1 MTRWW
6 SVVAVLAGCVTTGGV
21 RREGAMGP
29 EKALPSLGDLEA
41 RRAEFVDVEIAPD
54 EAVSEKDLEALRPL
68 VRAAMVMD
76 RLFWRQASEDGLRI
90 RQELASARDEYGK
103 VLRDLVEIHYGPYD
117 RLRGHEPF
125 LEAPAKPLGAT
136 FYPPDMTREEFE
148 DHLRRHPEDREAFE
162 SPFTVVRRDER
173 GRLRAIPYSEFYRED
188 LAEAARLLREA
199 ASLTRDLALAR
210 FLASRAD
217 AFEFNDFYQSDLDW
231 MDLGTATEGEP
242 SDIEVTIGP
251 YEVYEDRLFNL
262 KAAFEAFVTVRDRA
276 ESEKLARVTR
286 YLDEIEAN
294 LPVDDRHKNY
304 SRGAASPIS
313 VVQVVLTAG
322 DTRAGVQTTAFNL
335 PNDERVRAA
344 KGSKKVLLKN
354 VGQAKFRESLI
365 PIARTVLD
373 PALMRFVDFDAYF
386 NDVLMHEV
394 SHGLGPGIIARPDG
408 TKTTVNAALRET
420 YSAIE
425 ECKADVVGIFA
436 TLWLI
441 ERGVFPRDL
450 LQRTMAT
457 YLAGIFRSVRFG
469 IDEAH
474 GRANIVE
481 FNFLRRAG
489 AFTHDPATGRFG
501 VDEARFPGSIRDLA
515 RALLTLEAEG
525 DHEGATRFLA
535 EYGGMPDEVA
545 RALARLRDVP
555 VDIRP
560 RYPLGEEL
568 LGGPPTRR
576 PPGRL
581 TD

>member
-1 MTRWW
+1 MKKQAWVC
-6 SVVAVLAGCVTTGGV
+6 VVAGLAGCATTGGV
-21 RREGAMGP
+21 TREDAMESG
-29 EKALPSLGDLEA
+29 KVLPSLADLEA

-54 EAVSEKDLEALRPL
+54 EAVGEQDLDVLRPL
-68 VRAAMVMD
+68 VRAAMVLD
-76 RLFWRQASEDGLRI
+76 RLFWRQASADGPRI
-90 RQELASARDEYGK
+90 RQELASARDDRGR

-125 LEAPAKPLGAT
+125 LDAPPKPLGAT
-136 FYPPDMTREEFE
+136 FYPADMTREEFE
-148 DHLRRHPEDREAFE
+148 AHLRAHPEDREAFE
-162 SPFTVVRRDER
+162 SPFTVIRRDEG

-188 LAEAARLLREA
+188 LAEAARLLRDA
-199 ASLTRDLALAR
+199 ASGTRDPALAR

-217 AFEFNDFYQSDLDW
+217 AFESNDYYESDMNW
-231 MDLGTATEGEP
+231 MDLGTATDGGP

-286 YLDEIEAN
+286 FLDEIEAN

-386 NDVLMHEV
+386 NDILMHEV

-425 ECKADVVGIFA
+425 ECKADVVGIFG

-450 LQRTMAT
+450 LERTMAT

-469 IDEAH
+469 IEEAH

-501 VDEARFPGSIRDLA
+501 VDEARFPAAIRDLA

-545 RALARLRDVP
+545 GALARLRDVP

-560 RYPLGEEL
+560 HYPLGEAL
-568 LGGPPTRR
+568 LGGPRTPS
-576 PPGRL
+576 

>member
-1 MTRWW
+1 MEPGTL
-6 SVVAVLAGCVTTGGV
+6 SLAEL
-21 RREGAMGP
+21 R
-29 EKALPSLGDLEA
+29 A
-41 RRAEFVDVEIAPD
+41 RRAEFVDVEVAPA
-54 EAVSEKDLEALRPL
+54 EAVNGEDLEVLQPL

-76 RLFWRQASEDGLRI
+76 RLFWRQASSDGLRI
-90 RQELASARDEYGK
+90 RQVLASARDEYGT

-125 LEAPAKPLGAT
+125 VMVRPPAPGGLPEIPPKPLGAT
-136 FYPPDMTREEFE
+136 FYPEDMTREEFE
-148 DHLRRHPEDREAFE
+148 SHLRAHPEDREAFE
-162 SPFTVVRRDER
+162 SPFTVIRRDEG
-173 GRLRAIPYSEFYRED
+173 GRLRAVPYSEFYRED

-199 ASLTRDLALAR
+199 AGRTSDPVLKR
-210 FLASRAD
+210 FLSSRAD
-217 AFEFNDFYQSDLDW
+217 AFETNDYYQSDLDW
-231 MDLGTATEGEP
+231 MDLGSGEGA

-286 YLDEIEAN
+286 FLDEIEAN

-322 DTRAGVQTTAFNL
+322 DTRAGVQTTAYNL

-365 PIARTVLD
+365 PIAREVLEPD
-373 PALMRFVDFDAYF
+373 LFPFVDFDAYF

-420 YSAIE
+420 YSAVE
-425 ECKADVVGIFA
+425 ECKADVVGLFA

-450 LQRTMAT
+450 LPRTMAT

-474 GRANIVE
+474 GRANIVA

-489 AFTHDPATGRFG
+489 AFTYDASRGRFG
-501 VDEARFPGSIRDLA
+501 VDGARFAPAIRDLA

-525 DHEGATRFLA
+525 DADGARRFLA

-545 RALARLRDVP
+545 RALQRVRHVP

-568 LGGPPTRR
+568 LRGTS
-576 PPGRL
+576 GRV

>member
-1 MTRWW
+1 MKKQAWVC
-6 SVVAVLAGCVTTGGV
+6 VVAGLAGCATTGGV
-21 RREGAMGP
+21 TREDAMESG
-29 EKALPSLGDLEA
+29 KVLPSLADLEA

-54 EAVSEKDLEALRPL
+54 QAVGERDLDVLRPL
-68 VRAAMVMD
+68 VRAAMVLD
-76 RLFWRQASEDGLRI
+76 RLFWRQASADGPRI
-90 RQELASARDEYGK
+90 RAELASARDDRGR

-117 RLRGHEPF
+117 RLRGHQPF
-125 LEAPAKPLGAT
+125 LDAPRKPLGAT
-136 FYPPDMTREEFE
+136 FYPADMTRQEFE
-148 DHLRRHPEDREAFE
+148 SHLRAHPEDREAFE
-162 SPFTVVRRDER
+162 SPFTVIRRDEG

-188 LAEAARLLREA
+188 LVEAARLLRDA
-199 ASLTRDLALAR
+199 ASRTRDPALAR

-217 AFEFNDFYQSDLDW
+217 AFESNDYYESDMNW
-231 MDLGTATEGEP
+231 MDLGTATDGEP

-286 YLDEIEAN
+286 FLDEIEAN

-394 SHGLGPGIIARPDG
+394 SHGLGPGIIPRPDG

-425 ECKADVVGIFA
+425 ECKADVVGIFG

-441 ERGVFPRDL
+441 EHGVFPRDL
-450 LQRTMAT
+450 LERTMAT

-469 IDEAH
+469 IEEAH

-489 AFTHDPATGRFG
+489 AFTHDPTTGRFG
-501 VDEARFPGSIRDLA
+501 VDEARFPAAIRDLA

-545 RALARLRDVP
+545 GALARLRDVP

-560 RYPLGEEL
+560 HYPLGEAL
-568 LGGPPTRR
+568 LGGPRTPS
-576 PPGRL
+576 